1 MPASQKK
8 ILRVRMKERR
18 ALLFQQVANA
28 GERIAELFFNQFEFP
43 PQTIIGGYWP
53 IGSEL
58 DIRPLLFKLHEQE
71 FGCALPCLEPQGITY
86 RLWTPSISLEKK
98 MFHTFEP
105 PSTSLLVFPE
115 VLLVPLLAF
124 DKKGHRLGYGQGHF
138 DRFLQNHKAMTIG
151 IGFKEQEIDKIP
163 HQSHDFALDM
173 ILTEQGIIKPQV

>member
-8 ILRVRMKERR
+8 ALRLKMKERR
-18 ALLFQQVANA
+18 AQLFQQLPEA
-28 GERIAELFFNQFEFP
+28 GDLITALFFKDFDFS

-58 DIRPLLFKLHEQE
+58 DIRPLLFKLHEKK
-71 FGCALPCLEPQGITY
+71 FTNGLPCLEPDGITY
-86 RLWTPSISLEKK
+86 RLWTPSTPLEKK
-98 MFHTFEP
+98 TFHTFEP
-105 PSTSLLVFPE
+105 PSTSPLVFPE

-138 DRFLQNHKAMTIG
+138 DRFLHHHKAMTIG
-151 IGFKEQEIDKIP
+151 IGFKGQEVDKIP

-173 ILTEQGIIKPQV
+173 ILTEQGVIKPQI